1 MRNNNL
7 KNNWLLLF
15 LVFYSFFPTKIFSQ
29 GDLLITPNRVVFEGR
44 KQKETL
50 NLLNTGIET
59 TTYSISF
66 VQRRMNEDGSFTS
79 IETPDEGQLFADPY
93 LRIYPRTVTLEP
105 GEGQVVMLQFKR
117 KPEMQDGEY
126 RSHLYFR
133 SEKDY
138 TPLGNEK
145 ADSTKTLSVQLIPIF
160 GISIPVIIRL
170 GYNTTVNSGISNL
183 KFEKTPEPTLSFKL
197 LRSGDFSIYG
207 NIVIDFIPD
216 NGEPIQIGAVK
227 GVAVYTNITERLMTI
242 KLDSKLEDLKNG
254 TIRVTYKS
262 KENVKRQ
269 VVFAEGEL
277 KL

>member
-1 MRNNNL
+1 MLNSDL

-15 LVFYSFFPTKIFSQ
+15 LLFYCFFSTKVFSQ

-44 KQKETL
+44 KQKEML
-50 NLLNTGIET
+50 NLLNTGIEA

-66 VQRRMNEDGSFTS
+66 VQRRMNEDGSFNS

-93 LRIYPRTVTLEP
+93 LRIYPRMVTLDP

-145 ADSTKTLSVQLIPIF
+145 VDSTKTLSVQLIPIF

-170 GYNTTVNSGISNL
+170 GSNTTINSGISNL
-183 KFEKTPEPTLSFKL
+183 KIERTSEPLLSFKL

-207 NIVIDFIPD
+207 NILVDFIPD
-216 NGEPIQIGAVK
+216 NGKPFQIGAVK
-227 GVAVYTNITERLMTI
+227 GVAVYTNITERQIII

-254 TIRVTYKS
+254 TIRVKYTTR
-262 KENVKRQ
+262 EDVKHQ

-277 KL
+277 RL